1 MVYYISMALLSLLS
15 SLCIGIL
22 SLFLAGSASAE
33 RLVQNLLTELGYA
46 PTIQLQVDILPTQD
60 TEEPISDTT
69 MELSVLPSVFE
80 GQEYGGPIPDI
91 LLTTP
96 RTQEASIILAASSS
110 EASENTDESPLP
122 TSTVSVRDALVNI
135 FCTLRIKDE
144 VRATTGSGVFIHERG
159 VILTN
164 AHVAQFLLLAE
175 PARGITTSCTVRA
188 GSPATPKYYADL
200 LYIPPHWVQENAE
213 ELHSEQPSGTG
224 ERDYAL
230 LYVVSAI
237 EGDMPSSFPALTPLV
252 RPLTNSAKHEA
263 VLAAGFPAE
272 IVKTAGSKAA
282 LNATIATTTI
292 TELFTYT
299 KNKVDLIGIAPSA
312 VGEQGSSGGPITTLE
327 GGVIGIIATKGS
339 AEKDGAKSLRALTL
353 AYIDRTIR
361 EETKVGLEETI
372 SSNLKERARIFR
384 DIMTPILSGM
394 VIDAL
399 KQE

>member
-1 MVYYISMALLSLLS
+1 
-15 SLCIGIL
+15 
-22 SLFLAGSASAE
+22 
-33 RLVQNLLTELGYA
+33 
-46 PTIQLQVDILPTQD
+46 
-60 TEEPISDTT
+60 
-69 MELSVLPSVFE
+69 
-80 GQEYGGPIPDI
+80 
-91 LLTTP
+91 
-96 RTQEASIILAASSS
+96 
-110 EASENTDESPLP
+110 
-122 TSTVSVRDALVNI
+122 
-135 FCTLRIKDE
+135 
-144 VRATTGSGVFIHERG
+144 
-159 VILTN
+159 
-164 AHVAQFLLLAE
+164 
-175 PARGITTSCTVRA
+175 
-188 GSPATPKYYADL
+188 
-200 LYIPPHWVQENAE
+200 
-213 ELHSEQPSGTG
+213 
-224 ERDYAL
+224 
-230 LYVVSAI
+230 
-237 EGDMPSSFPALTPLV
+237 V
-252 RPLTNSAKHEA
+252 RPLTNSAKHDA